1 MKRNLRA
8 LGALASIAVA
18 AATFVAPAQ
27 AIPALSLVLTPAANV
42 AFGGAVGV
50 DIFVNGLTGAVGGTV
65 GGYNFDLNYD
75 SSRMMF
81 SSFSAD
87 PDTKMGDALNVAFDS
102 STGNAGALVNFNVL
116 SGFFAPADEAMLA
129 GLQGTGFKLGHANF
143 TALSNGG
150 IAAFGLSGVSLSDY
164 SGLNAIANTATGG
177 QLCVFAPGSTAPP
190 CGNNNNVPEPASALL
205 VAAAL
210 AGLALSR
217 RQSKAA

>member
-18 AATFVAPAQ
+18 AATWVSPAQ
-27 AIPALSLVLTPAANV
+27 AFPVLSLALTPAANV

-50 DIFVNGLTGAVGGTV
+50 DIFISGLTGAV

-81 SSFSAD
+81 GSFSAD
-87 PDTKMGDALNVAFDS
+87 PDTKMGDALNPALDLS
-102 STGNAGALVNFNVL
+102 GGNTSPLVNFNVL
-116 SGFFAPADEAMLA
+116 SGFFLAADEVTLA

-143 TALSNGG
+143 TALSNAGF
-150 IAAFGLSGVSLSDY
+150 AAFSLVNVSLSAYD
-164 SGLNAIANTATGG
+164 GVTAIANSATGG
-177 QLCVFAPGSTAPP
+177 QLCVAAPGSAAP
-190 CGNNNNVPEPASALL
+190 CGSTNIPEPASALL

-210 AGLALSR
+210 GGLALSR

>member
-18 AATFVAPAQ
+18 AATWVSPAQ
-27 AIPALSLVLTPAANV
+27 AVPVLSLALTPAANV

-50 DIFVNGLTGAVGGTV
+50 DIFVSGLTGAVGA
-65 GGYNFDLNYD
+65 YNFDLNYD

-87 PDTKMGDALNVAFDS
+87 PDTKMGDAADPALDL
-102 STGNAGALVNFNVL
+102 STGNTSPLVNFNVL
-116 SGFFAPADEAMLA
+116 SGFFAPADEVTLA

-143 TALSNGG
+143 TALSNAGF
-150 IAAFGLSGVSLSDY
+150 AAFSLANVSLSDY
-164 SGLNAIANTATGG
+164 SGLNAIANSATGG
-177 QLCVFAPGSTAPP
+177 QLCVSAPGSAAP
-190 CGNNNNVPEPASALL
+190 CGGSNVPEPASALL

-210 AGLALSR
+210 GGLALSR

>member
-18 AATFVAPAQ
+18 VATWVSPAQ
-27 AIPALSLVLTPAANV
+27 AVPVLSLALTPAANV

-50 DIFVNGLTGAVGGTV
+50 DIFVSGLTGAVGA
-65 GGYNFDLNYD
+65 YNFDLNYD

-87 PDTKMGDALNVAFDS
+87 PDTKMGDAADPALDL
-102 STGNAGALVNFNVL
+102 STGNTSPLVNFNVL
-116 SGFFAPADEAMLA
+116 SGFFAPADEVTLA

-143 TALSNGG
+143 TALSNAGF
-150 IAAFGLSGVSLSDY
+150 AAFSLANVSLSDY
-164 SGLNAIANTATGG
+164 SGLNAIANSATGG
-177 QLCVFAPGSTAPP
+177 QLCVSAPGSAAP
-190 CGNNNNVPEPASALL
+190 CGGSNVPEPASALL

-210 AGLALSR
+210 GGLALSR

>member
-1 MKRNLRA
+1 MKRNLQA

-18 AATFVAPAQ
+18 AATWVSPAQ
-27 AIPALSLVLTPAANV
+27 AFPALSLVLTPAANV
-42 AFGGAVGV
+42 VFGGPVGV
-50 DIFVNGLTGAVGGTV
+50 DIFVSGLTGAV

-87 PDTKMGDALNVAFDS
+87 PDTKMGDAADPALDLS
-102 STGNAGALVNFNVL
+102 GGNASPLVNFNVL
-116 SGFFAPADEAMLA
+116 SGFFLPADEVTLA

-143 TALSNGG
+143 TALSNAGF
-150 IAAFGLSGVSLSDY
+150 AAFGLSGVSLSDY
-164 SGLNAIANTATGG
+164 GGATINNVSATGG
-177 QLCVFAPGSTAPP
+177 QLCVIAPGSTAP
-190 CGNNNNVPEPASALL
+190 CGNISVPEPASALL

-210 AGLALSR
+210 GGFALSR